1 MSGGLA
7 SAAAVTRVYVDADKA
22 GVGARLGAFVAAESA
37 RAIADHGRFVV
48 AISGG
53 SLPKILAAGLFS
65 DAGADGGG
73 SGGLADTVAWDKW
86 HIFFADE
93 RVVPLDHDDS
103 NFKGC
108 DSVLFANAAAGM
120 TRRDG
125 GDDTRAKA
133 FRGQI
138 HTITMGT
145 PEEAAVAYRSEIESV
160 GGKFDLVLLGMGPDG
175 HTASLFPGHPLL
187 DEYAVTV
194 ASIAN
199 SPKPPPN
206 RITLTYPVINAAASV
221 AFVAAGG
228 SKADNL
234 PKVLSPGAAVTISRG
249 AGAAAAAADE
259 QKMLAGSAPEAPLL
273 PAARVQ
279 PASGNLHWFVDA
291 AAAAQ
296 LVYGGGS
303 GL

>member
-1 MSGGLA
+1 MSGGSDASLA
-7 SAAAVTRVYVDADKA
+7 VARLYVDADKA

-53 SLPKILAAGLFS
+53 SLPKILAAGIFPGEDLG
-65 DAGADGGG
+65 GADG
-73 SGGLADTVAWDKW
+73 SLASTVAWDKW
-86 HIFFADE
+86 HVFFADE

-108 DSVLFANAAAGM
+108 DAALFSKSAEGM
-120 TRRDG
+120 TRLDG
-125 GDDTRAKA
+125 GDDARAQA

-145 PEEAAVAYRSEIESV
+145 PEEAAVAYRSELESV

-187 DEYAVTV
+187 DETEVTV

-206 RITLTYPVINAAASV
+206 RITLTYPVINAASCV

-228 SKADNL
+228 SKADNM
-234 PKVLSPGAAVTISRG
+234 PKVLRPGTAVTVG
-249 AGAAAAAADE
+249 QGVGAAAAADV
-259 QKMLAGSAPEAPLL
+259 QKVLAGSVPKAPLL

-291 AAAAQ
+291 AAASQ
-296 LVYGGGS
+296 LEYAAAS